1 MQNTADANAGIEKAA
16 LDFLE
21 RHVNAND
28 IVMDTETGLPVKA
41 VYSGL
46 DCTGNYR
53 THPAEFYFTA

>member
-1 MQNTADANAGIEKAA
+1 MGAGIEKAA

-41 VYSGL
+41 VYTGP